1 MQGRR
6 VVQSENATAVSELPL
21 PLSLALEVPENM
33 RFEEGV
39 RSRDSITW
47 IDDKRYTSDDD

>member
-1 MQGRR
+1 MQGQRT
-6 VVQSENATAVSELPL
+6 VQSENVTTTPELPL
-21 PLSLALEVPENM
+21 PLSLALEVPKNV